1 VGLCLLESRLTR
13 VDCNYERPRYDDF
26 KNYKTEALL
35 YCRTTKKRGS
45 GGSTVQRI
53 VNTRGFI
60 TPLELTLT
68 PFPLTKAAAV
78 LSLLKIIKDDDTFE
92 EWAVLLDANDRGML
106 DPQQAMEASHRCNEQ
121 GYAC

>member
-1 VGLCLLESRLTR
+1 
-13 VDCNYERPRYDDF
+13 
-26 KNYKTEALL
+26 
-35 YCRTTKKRGS
+35 
-45 GGSTVQRI
+45 VQRI

-106 DPQQAMEASHRCNEQ
+106 DPQQAMEASHRCNER